1 MSDVLIDKSVDGVM
15 LLTINRPE
23 RRNALSIPLR
33 QEMAVHVNA
42 FSADPTLR
50 ALVITGDDKAFAAG
64 ADLVELGQ
72 RTVFDQGFETAKV
85 LWRAM
90 EVCPKP
96 IIAAVRGYALG
107 GGCELMLQC
116 DIIIAGENAKLGQPE
131 VKVGIMPGAG
141 GTQRILRSA
150 GKARTMRWVLT
161 GDTIDAATALDMGII
176 SEIVPDDRVLDHALG
191 IGKAIAA
198 LPPLAVTAIKQCVLQ
213 GLDASL
219 PVALAYEQKAFQ
231 LLFASEDRSEG
242 IKAFLERRAPVFK
255 GV

>member
-1 MSDVLIDKSVDGVM
+1 MSDVLIDKSVDGVL

-33 QEMAVHVNA
+33 QEMATHVNA
-42 FSADPTLR
+42 FSADPSLR

-90 EVCPKP
+90 ETCPKP

-116 DIIIAGENAKLGQPE
+116 DIIIGGEGAKFGQPE

-141 GTQRILRSA
+141 GTQRFLRAA
-150 GKARTMRWVLT
+150 GKAKTMRWVLT

-176 SEIVPDDRVLDHALG
+176 SEVVADERVLEHAMG
-191 IGKAIAA
+191 IAKQIAA
-198 LPPLAVTAIKQCVLQ
+198 LPPLAVTAIKQCVLLGQ
-213 GLDASL
+213 DASL
-219 PVALAYEQKAFQ
+219 PAALAHEQKAFQ
-231 LLFASEDRSEG
+231 LLFASEDRAEG
-242 IKAFLERRAPVFK
+242 IKAFLERRPPAFK